1 MQALPSTTPV
11 NLPHDIHA
19 ELDALGLV
27 INNLS
32 AGTPEGLT
40 MFKSLRREFFHE
52 TLNARVFSVLRELV
66 ETGNPVS
73 LDSIQKH
80 LESLGATK
88 ADTGK
93 LRHELTGR
101 MENINSDFNSTIK
114 TLEKLS
120 QRRFLSGIGN
130 HAIRLASEE
139 HCLAGHLDT
148 VMQAIAD
155 SIYSFRTVSPSP
167 KLLTFLTQKEIRGW
181 KAPDDHFLIGEGLI
195 TRGEIVLIGG
205 APGIGK
211 SRAALALAISGAT
224 GRDWFGIPVKNQFRT
239 LIIQCENSR
248 HRLKSDFDAVAE
260 AGINLE
266 NHVLVTDCP
275 DIGLAFSRP
284 DFRAEVKRM
293 IEEFKPAVVVVDPW
307 TEATKGDKKEDY
319 QNALTDIR
327 SCLPKGPNAP
337 ALVIVCHTRKPQGEE
352 KTSGRGLLNLIAGSY
367 TIGSA
372 ARTAFV
378 IQKASDEPD
387 DTRRVWTCC
396 KANNCEMPP
405 QTAWDCSIASF
416 EPLPDFDWTS
426 FKSGGKPSGR
436 PSKVREED
444 IRTIL
449 ADGRRASKKV
459 IVEELM
465 ETCDCNQSKAYEAL
479 KRFSALLEKDE
490 DGLLTL
496 KE

>member
-1 MQALPSTTPV
+1 MQATTNAAPVALPQDL
-11 NLPHDIHA
+11 NA
-19 ELDALGLV
+19 ELDALSFV
-27 INNLS
+27 IKNLS
-32 AGTPEGLT
+32 IGKPEGLI
-40 MFKSLRREFFHE
+40 MFNSLRREFFHAP
-52 TLNARVFSVLRELV
+52 LHARVFTILHELI

-73 LDSIQKH
+73 FDSIQKH
-80 LESLGATK
+80 LEILGTTK
-88 ADTGK
+88 VDTGK
-93 LRHELTGR
+93 LVRELNGR
-101 MENINSDFNSTIK
+101 TLDINPDINSTIK
-114 TLEKLS
+114 TLEKLNK
-120 QRRFLSGIGN
+120 RRHLSRIGN
-130 HAIRLASEE
+130 HAIQLSSEE
-139 HCLAGHLDT
+139 YCLSAHLDT
-148 VMQAIAD
+148 VIQDITD
-155 SIYSFRTVSPSP
+155 SISSLKTVSQPQ
-167 KLLTFLTQKEIRGW
+167 KLLTFLSQSEIRGW

-195 TRGEIVLIGG
+195 TRGEIILIGG

-260 AGINLE
+260 AGIDLE

-275 DIGLAFSRP
+275 EIGLAFSRP
-284 DFRAEVKRM
+284 DFREEIKRI
-293 IEEFKPAVVVVDPW
+293 IETFKPAVVVVDPW

-319 QNALTDIR
+319 QNALADIR
-327 SCLPKGPNAP
+327 SCLPKGPDAP

-405 QTAWDCSIASF
+405 ATAWDCGIATF
-416 EPLPDFDWTS
+416 DPLPDFDWTS
-426 FKSGGKPSGR
+426 FKSGGKLSGR
-436 PSKVREED
+436 PAKVSEED
-444 IRTIL
+444 IRTL
-449 ADGRRASKKV
+449 FADGRRLSKKRAT
-459 IVEELM
+459 EEL
-465 ETCDCNQSKAYEAL
+465 EDLCDCDRSKAYAAL
-479 KRFSALLEKDE
+479 TRFSALLDKDE
-490 DGLLTL
+490 DGLLYI
-496 KE
+496 KA